1 MVKLRWLEVRRIKKI
16 EVIVEGVNLLKK
28 VRQLQVKDDEIVKA
42 VKKMKW
48 EEIKILRNEK

>member
-1 MVKLRWLEVRRIKKI
+1 LVKLRWLEVRRIKKI

-42 VKKMKW
+42 VKKMK
-48 EEIKILRNEK
+48 